1 MHGAAKLAAIKR
13 NQIISSTNLED
24 SFEEYSNERLQDIIN
39 EFRSELP
46 QIERLLLGMKP
57 TKRQRT
63 AAESYLFTND
73 ALSKKLSD
81 IMDHVTLRFT
91 NGRPVSGRSLT
102 QFLYKIDFITARKT
116 MPDGTIERSD

>member
-81 IMDHVTLRFT
+81 IMDHATSRHTDVIDSL
-91 NGRPVSGRSLT
+91 GR
-102 QFLYKIDFITARKT
+102 
-116 MPDGTIERSD
+116 